1 MMGST
6 SSRRTRHD
14 HVAKT
19 LAALRDDEVAALVRD
34 APIVATGVGGGCSR
48 ADVDGVPVFVKRVPI
63 TDRELADPYTTAN
76 LFDLPAAWQYGM
88 YRLAGP
94 GFGAWRELAANQSI
108 TEGILAGETESFALL
123 HHWRVLPGRPPVAAE
138 HLDITVVVDQFG
150 GHPAIR
156 ARLEA
161 LVTATSSLVLFF
173 EHLPNELPRWLSD
186 PIGRAAMVERQL
198 FDMVAFLR
206 HREILHL
213 DGHFGNI
220 RADDDRLYLV
230 DFGLATSPRFDLS
243 DAERDFARRNA
254 DHDAD
259 YASMRLVNW
268 LVTSVC
274 GVPVPTKSNAVAR
287 NQFVQRCATGDIP
300 PDVPPHIAEII
311 ARHAPAA
318 ARMNEFCGRL
328 FEGDLLAAYPGPP
341 DPTGCASR
349 LRS

>member
-1 MMGST
+1 MLPA
-6 SSRRTRHD
+6 RRSRHD
-14 HVAKT
+14 RVAVT
-19 LAALRDDEVAALVRD
+19 LAALRDVEVASLLRD
-34 APIVATGVGGGCSR
+34 APTLGVGVGGGCSR

-94 GFGAWRELAANQSI
+94 GFGAWRELAANQSV

-138 HLDITVVVDQFG
+138 HLDIDAVVDQFG
-150 GHPAIR
+150 GNSAIR
-156 ARLEA
+156 ARFDA
-161 LVTATSSLVLFF
+161 LATATASLALFF
-173 EHLPNELPRWLSD
+173 EHLPNEFPLWLSD

-198 FDMVAFLR
+198 FEVVAFLR

-220 RADDDRLYLV
+220 RADNNRLYLA

-243 DAERDFARRNA
+243 DAERDFSHRNA

-268 LVTSVC
+268 LVASVC
-274 GVPVPTKSNAVAR
+274 GVPVPTEGDSVAR
-287 NQFVQRCATGDIP
+287 NLFVQRCATGDIP
-300 PDVPPHIAEII
+300 PDVPAHIAEII

-318 ARMNEFCGRL
+318 ARMNEFCCRL
-328 FEGDLLAAYPGPP
+328 FDGDLHASYPGKRGPRAP
-341 DPTGCASR
+341 
-349 LRS
+349 